1 VLSIMLTVAAL
12 LLAGI
17 AAWVGRRGAA
27 GAARA

>member
-1 VLSIMLTVAAL
+1 MLTVAAL